1 MLEFPFAYE
10 KIAPTTWTYLSSL
23 LMLALFFK
31 FNRFWSI
38 RNLDLILIILLS
50 PGIVLIDYGR
60 QLEQRAIEAN
70 YLETQAGADPALDES
85 SPSVD
90 SQAAIDADPAVTANE
105 PSADEGSNVR
115 NGLMFR
121 AERNQRIGYYWLLSM
136 CLVLLVRALIDP
148 WLTRRPLLAPN
159 LSVGGLVF
167 LLISLMAFLFAN
179 ILTAQPSADDLAAVR
194 STIKMVQREIAE
206 EDETLELRKRG
217 PGLPLFQLFPI
228 IPTFSSSQEL
238 MQTDADQDLH
248 ISRYAIG
255 SKSLAI
261 VSQTAIVLGLMF
273 IGIWHFN
280 DSVTGFAMACIYL
293 MLPYTAQYMGH
304 VIHVLPGALLVWAVA
319 SFRRPWISGACVG
332 LATGVVYY
340 PLFLLP
346 LWISFYW
353 ERGCK
358 RFVGGVLISI
368 AVCVTTLA
376 FTSLDYEHFNQQVQA
391 TFGFWFPLMDGL
403 EGIWGLGWDSSYRL
417 PILVAFVALCVSF
430 AFWPSEKNIGTLF
443 SYSCVVMLGVQFWH
457 GFEGGLIMA
466 WFLPLALMAFFR
478 PNTAS
483 RHARN
488 ELREKRAAKPES
500 AEDLI
505 GA

>member
-1 MLEFPFAYE
+1 MLEYPFAYE
-10 KIAPTTWTYLSSL
+10 KIAPTTWTYVSSL

-38 RNLDLILIILLS
+38 RNLDLVLIILLS

-60 QLEQRAIEAN
+60 QLEQYANEASQVEFQSN
-70 YLETQAGADPALDES
+70 LETTTDPALNEFNADNATAQGTGAISES
-85 SPSVD
+85 E
-90 SQAAIDADPAVTANE
+90 QINNLLTR
-105 PSADEGSNVR
+105 GH
-115 NGLMFR
+115 
-121 AERNQRIGYYWLLSM
+121 RNQRIGYYWLLSM
-136 CLVLLVRALIDP
+136 CMVLLIRALIDP
-148 WLTRRPLLAPN
+148 WLSRRPLLAPN

-179 ILTAQPSADDLAAVR
+179 ILTSQPTADDIAAIR

-206 EDETLELRKRG
+206 EDETRELRKRG

-228 IPTFSSSQEL
+228 IPTFSNSQEL
-238 MQTDADQDLH
+238 MQTDTDQNLDVA
-248 ISRYAIG
+248 RFAIG

-261 VSQTAIVLGLMF
+261 FSQTAIVLGLIF
-273 IGIWHFN
+273 IGIWHFK

-293 MLPYTAQYMGH
+293 MLPYTAQYMGN
-304 VIHVLPGALLVWAVA
+304 VIHVLPGALLVWAIA
-319 SFRRPWISGACVG
+319 SFRRPGIAGVCVG

-353 ERGCK
+353 ERGAK
-358 RFVGGVLISI
+358 RFIGGVLISI

-376 FTSLDYEHFNQQVQA
+376 FTSLDYEHFHQQVQA

-417 PILVAFVALCVSF
+417 PILVAFFALCISF
-430 AFWPSEKNIGTLF
+430 VFWPSEKNLGTLF
-443 SYSCVVMLGVQFWH
+443 AYTCVVMLGVQFWH

-466 WFLPLALMAFFR
+466 WFLPMALMTFFR
-478 PNTAS
+478 PNTTG
-483 RHARN
+483 RHAKN
-488 ELREKRAAKPES
+488 ELREKRSAKPES

-505 GA
+505 GT